1 MPELPETET
10 IARDLDGALRGAVV
24 RSVRVLRVDVLRG
37 DVLRVDVLRG
47 DVLRGDVLRTDVLR
61 GDARLRQRPTPAALA
76 DDLASAL
83 TGASLL
89 GVARR
94 AKSVVIDFGAAGRL
108 VVTPRFTGALLLDG
122 TPDDAYTCLRLELR
136 DGRTLRYHD
145 VRRLGT
151 LALLGPEAFAAWDGA
166 LGPEPL
172 DPTLTAERFSG
183 IIRGSSRAVKTILMD
198 QKRLA
203 GVGNIYANE
212 ALWRAGIRPARRGAL
227 VTRARCA
234 SLLDE
239 LRAVLT
245 ESIELRGTTFRDYRD
260 AYGGRGGF
268 AAKLQAYGRAGEP
281 CLRCG
286 TVLKASHALE
296 GRQTIWCPACQR

>member
-24 RSVRVLRVDVLRG
+24 RSVEVVRR
-37 DVLRVDVLRG
+37 
-47 DVLRGDVLRTDVLR
+47 DVLR
-61 GDARLRQRPTPAALA
+61 GDAHRRPRTPAATLA
-76 DDLASAL
+76 AEVSAEL
-83 TGASLL
+83 TGAKLH
-89 GVARR
+89 GVSRR
-94 AKSVVIDFGAAGRL
+94 AKSVVLAFGTVCPGGQVEGLRRL
-108 VVTPRFTGALLLDG
+108 IVTPRFTGALLIDG
-122 TPDDAYTCLRLELR
+122 APDEAYTCLRLDLA

-151 LALLGPEAFAAWDGA
+151 LTLLGPSAFDAWERA

-172 DPTLTAERFSG
+172 DPALTLERFSG
-183 IIRGSSRAVKTILMD
+183 IIRGSSRAVKSILMD

-212 ALWRAGIRPARRGAL
+212 ALWRARVRPARRGERVTHAQCAAL
-227 VTRARCA
+227 
-234 SLLDE
+234 LGE
-239 LRAVLT
+239 LRAVLA
-245 ESIELRGTTFRDYRD
+245 ESIALRGTTFRDYRD

-268 AAKLQAYGRAGEP
+268 ASRLQAYGRAGAP

-286 TVLKASHALE
+286 NALSATHALE
-296 GRQTIWCPACQR
+296 GRQTIWCRVCQS

>member
-24 RSVRVLRVDVLRG
+24 RSVEVVRS
-37 DVLRVDVLRG
+37 
-47 DVLRGDVLRTDVLR
+47 DVLR
-61 GDARLRQRPTPAALA
+61 GDARTRPRRPAATLA
-76 DDLASAL
+76 DDVVARL
-83 TGASLL
+83 TGAKVHGIS
-89 GVARR
+89 RR
-94 AKSVVIDFGAAGRL
+94 AKSVVLAFGSVCVGGQVDGLRRL
-108 VVTPRFTGALLLDG
+108 VVTPRFTGALLIDG
-122 TPDDAYTCLRLELR
+122 TPDDAYTCLRLGLA

-151 LALLGPEAFAAWDGA
+151 LALLGPLAFEAWEKA

-172 DPTLTAERFSG
+172 DPALTAERFSG
-183 IIRGSSRAVKTILMD
+183 IIRGSSRAVKSILMD

-212 ALWRAGIRPARRGAL
+212 ALWRACIRPARRGAR
-227 VTRARCA
+227 VTRAQCT
-234 SLLDE
+234 LLFDE

-245 ESIELRGTTFRDYRD
+245 ESIALRGTTFRDYRD
-260 AYGGRGGF
+260 AFGGRGGF
-268 AAKLQAYGRAGEP
+268 AAKLQAYGRSGEP

-286 TVLKASHALE
+286 TVLNASHALE
-296 GRQTIWCPACQR
+296 GRQTVWCPACQT

>member
-24 RSVRVLRVDVLRG
+24 RSVEVVRS
-37 DVLRVDVLRG
+37 
-47 DVLRGDVLRTDVLR
+47 DVLR
-61 GDARLRQRPTPAALA
+61 GDARTRPRRPAATLA
-76 DDLASAL
+76 DDVVARL
-83 TGASLL
+83 TGAKVHGIS
-89 GVARR
+89 RR
-94 AKSVVIDFGAAGRL
+94 AKSVVLAFGSVCVGGQVDGLCRL
-108 VVTPRFTGALLLDG
+108 VVTPRFTGALLIDG
-122 TPDDAYTCLRLELR
+122 TPDDAYTCLRLGLA

-151 LALLGPEAFAAWDGA
+151 LALLGPLAFEAWERA

-172 DPTLTAERFSG
+172 DPALTAERFSG
-183 IIRGSSRAVKTILMD
+183 IIRGSTRAVKSILMD

-212 ALWRAGIRPARRGAL
+212 ALWRACIRPARRGAR
-227 VTRARCA
+227 VTRAQCT
-234 SLLDE
+234 LLFDE

-245 ESIELRGTTFRDYRD
+245 ESIALRGTTFRDYRD
-260 AYGGRGGF
+260 AFGGRGGF
-268 AAKLQAYGRAGEP
+268 AAKLQAYGRAREP

-286 TVLKASHALE
+286 TVLNASHALE
-296 GRQTIWCPACQR
+296 GRQTVWCPACQT

>member
-24 RSVRVLRVDVLRG
+24 RSVEVVRS
-37 DVLRVDVLRG
+37 
-47 DVLRGDVLRTDVLR
+47 DVLR
-61 GDARLRQRPTPAALA
+61 GDARTRPRRPAATLA
-76 DDLASAL
+76 DDVVARL
-83 TGASLL
+83 TGAKVHGIS
-89 GVARR
+89 RR
-94 AKSVVIDFGAAGRL
+94 AKSVVLAFGSVCVGGQVDGLCRL
-108 VVTPRFTGALLLDG
+108 VVTPRFTGALLIDG
-122 TPDDAYTCLRLELR
+122 TPDDAYTCLRLDLA

-151 LALLGPEAFAAWDGA
+151 LALLGPVAFEAWEKA

-172 DPTLTAERFSG
+172 DPALTAERFSG
-183 IIRGSSRAVKTILMD
+183 IIRGSTRAVKSILMD

-212 ALWRAGIRPARRGAL
+212 ALWRACIRPARRGAR
-227 VTRARCA
+227 VTRAQCT
-234 SLLDE
+234 LLFDE

-245 ESIELRGTTFRDYRD
+245 ESIALRGTTFRDYRD
-260 AYGGRGGF
+260 AFGGRGGF
-268 AAKLQAYGRAGEP
+268 AAKLQAYGRAREP

-286 TVLKASHALE
+286 TVLNASHALE
-296 GRQTIWCPACQR
+296 GRQTVWCPACQT

>member
-24 RSVRVLRVDVLRG
+24 RSVEVVRS
-37 DVLRVDVLRG
+37 
-47 DVLRGDVLRTDVLR
+47 DVLR
-61 GDARLRQRPTPAALA
+61 GDARTRPRRPAATLA
-76 DDLASAL
+76 DDVVARL
-83 TGASLL
+83 TGAKVHGIS
-89 GVARR
+89 RR
-94 AKSVVIDFGAAGRL
+94 AKSVVLAFGSVCVGGQVDGLCRL
-108 VVTPRFTGALLLDG
+108 VVTPRFTGALLIDG
-122 TPDDAYTCLRLELR
+122 TPDDAYTCLRLGLA

-151 LALLGPEAFAAWDGA
+151 LALLGPLAFEAWERA

-172 DPTLTAERFSG
+172 DPALTAERFSG
-183 IIRGSSRAVKTILMD
+183 IIRGSTRAVKSILMD

-212 ALWRAGIRPARRGAL
+212 ALWRACIRPARRGAR
-227 VTRARCA
+227 VTRAQCT
-234 SLLDE
+234 LLFDE

-245 ESIELRGTTFRDYRD
+245 ESIALRGTTFRDYRD
-260 AYGGRGGF
+260 AFGGRGGF
-268 AAKLQAYGRAGEP
+268 AAKLQAYGRSGEP

-286 TVLKASHALE
+286 TVLNASHALE
-296 GRQTIWCPACQR
+296 GRQTVWCPACQT